1 MSEEPFA
8 DVVDTGSPTTIVIP
22 AQAGI
27 HPAAD
32 TGGERDPRLRGSD
45 GDTSTLSPEEPLHP
59 APAGHGPTW
68 LTPVLLLIATL
79 ALAVPTLL
87 LFFGPHVPV
96 VRHRP
101 PLLVRPHRTIPAAEL
116 PPVEP
121 VTLVDVTP
129 EDARAINAAVP
140 FVAGGIVAARPF
152 AFAGGSADRARAT
165 DCLAAALIYEAGDDT
180 GGERAVAQVI
190 LNRVR
195 HPAYPGTVCGVVF
208 QGSERSTGCQFTFT
222 CDGSIAR
229 RTPSPAAW
237 TRARQVAVAALSGSV
252 DARVGLATHYH
263 TNYVVP
269 YWQSS
274 LDKIAQVGTH
284 LFYRWT
290 GWWGTP
296 RAFGRGG
303 GAGEPGEY
311 KLAALSDAHAGTPV
325 PDGEIDAAAPV
336 EVATIDAPMRSVPG
350 DPNSFLVTL
359 PGHMSPDAM
368 PLVAIDACGER
379 AQCRFSAWSDGSRT
393 PRALPLAPE
402 QVATMTFSYI
412 RDRAA
417 GLEKRLWNCQQ
428 APRAARTEC
437 MKVQVLAVAPARPA
451 ATGTGGPAPTP
462 TATPRGPAELNG
474 IRRRP
479 AGLLAP
485 GVQAAET
492 PPAQP

>member
-1 MSEEPFA
+1 MTDPVSLDPPGMPA
-8 DVVDTGSPTTIVIP
+8 LAQTSSVIP
-22 AQAGI
+22 AKAGI
-27 HPAAD
+27 QLAAS
-32 TGGERDPRLRGSD
+32 TSGEMDSRARGTE
-45 GDTSTLSPEEPLHP
+45 G
-59 APAGHGPTW
+59 AGW
-68 LTPVLLLIATL
+68 LKPVLLLIAAL
-79 ALAVPTLL
+79 ALAIPTLL
-87 LFFGPHVPV
+87 LFYGPKVPV
-96 VRHRP
+96 TRHRA
-101 PLLVRPHRTIPAAEL
+101 PLPAQRHRTIPAAEL

-140 FVAGGIVAARPF
+140 FVDGGVVPARAF
-152 AFAGGSADRARAT
+152 AFAGGAADRARAT
-165 DCLAAALIYEAGDDT
+165 DCLAAAVIYEAGDDT

-195 HPAYPGTVCGVVF
+195 HPAYPKTVCGVVF

-222 CDGSIAR
+222 CDGAIGRWS
-229 RTPSPAAW
+229 PSPAAW
-237 TRARQVAVAALSGSV
+237 TRAREVAAAAIAGRV

-311 KLAALSDAHAGTPV
+311 KLAALSAAHAGAPV
-325 PDGEIDAAAPV
+325 PAGEGDSAAPV
-336 EVATIDAPMRSVPG
+336 EVVAADAVVRPVAG

-359 PGHMSPDAM
+359 PAHVSADAM
-368 PLVAIDACGER
+368 PLLAMDACAER
-379 AQCRFSAWSDGSRT
+379 PQCRYSAWADGSRT

-412 RDRAA
+412 RDRPA

-428 APRAARTEC
+428 AARPARTEC
-437 MKVQVLAVAPARPA
+437 MKVQALSPPPLRA
-451 ATGTGGPAPTP
+451 ATAGEPAPTP
-462 TATPRGPAELNG
+462 AAAARGPAELSG
-474 IRRRP
+474 VRRRP
-479 AGLLAP
+479 AGLVAP
-485 GVQAAET
+485 GVEVADPT
-492 PPAQP
+492 PPSTGP

>member
-1 MSEEPFA
+1 MSEPLSLT
-8 DVVDTGSPTTIVIP
+8 VPVDTAPRSATPAPTAATP
-22 AQAGI
+22 AQGGI
-27 HPAAD
+27 DHGAD
-32 TGGERDPRLRGSD
+32 TGGKMVSRLSGN
-45 GDTSTLSPEEPLHP
+45 
-59 APAGHGPTW
+59 AGQAW
-68 LTPVLLLIATL
+68 LTPVLLFIAAL
-79 ALAVPTLL
+79 ALAIPTLL

-96 VRHRP
+96 TRHRAP
-101 PLLVRPHRTIPAAEL
+101 QLARQHRTIPAAEL

-129 EDARAINAAVP
+129 EDAEAINAAVP
-140 FVAGGIVAARPF
+140 FVDGGVVAARAF
-152 AFAGGSADRARAT
+152 AFAGGAEDRARAT
-165 DCLAAALIYEAGDDT
+165 DCLAAAVIYEAGDDT

-195 HPAYPGTVCGVVF
+195 HPAYPKTVCGVVF

-222 CDGSIAR
+222 CDGSIGR
-229 RTPSPAAW
+229 RSPSAAAW
-237 TRARQVAVAALSGSV
+237 TRAREVASAALSGKV
-252 DARVGLATHYH
+252 DGRVGLATHYH

-284 LFYRWT
+284 LFYRWS

-303 GAGEPGEY
+303 GEGEPGEY
-311 KLAALSDAHAGTPV
+311 KLAALSAAHAGAPV
-325 PDGEIDAAAPV
+325 PTGGGDDDAPA
-336 EVATIDAPMRSVPG
+336 EVAAVADPVVRPVAG

-359 PGHMSPDAM
+359 PAHLSADAM
-368 PLVAIDACGER
+368 PLLAMDACAER
-379 AQCRFSAWSDGSRT
+379 AQCRYSAWSDGSRT

-412 RDRAA
+412 RDRPA

-428 APRAARTEC
+428 AARPVRSEC
-437 MKVQVLAVAPARPA
+437 MKVQALTSSQTRAVAVGEPA
-451 ATGTGGPAPTP
+451 PAPT
-462 TATPRGPAELNG
+462 AVPRGPSELSG

-479 AGLLAP
+479 SGLVAP
-485 GVQAAET
+485 GVQVADPT
-492 PPAQP
+492 PPATGP